1 MIIYFIRESKFTI
14 MVINKNIS
22 WVTPNY
28 FLDTDIYVMR
38 YLPEYFQ
45 VNWII
50 TKKKGER
57 LDYISLIDEIGKKE
71 NITIEIYELDG
82 KRYGIKGFIYD
93 LKLMIKLRNADVVY
107 LPSSMPYTLPFM
119 IMFLKRKRL
128 IVPIHNVRT
137 PKGGS
142 HYYINKIGTAISTN
156 YFRNYVTFSQSQ
168 HDLLLSINPK
178 ANVLYAPFML
188 KDYGEASV
196 RRINNLITF
205 LCFGNIRRYKRIDVL
220 IEAAQKAFEI
230 TSVKFRVIIAGRCEN
245 WEDYQKH
252 IKYPGLFDLRIQR
265 VNDEDIPNLF
275 EECDYFVTP
284 YQDIAQSGSLIVGI
298 NYNKPIIASRLEAF
312 EEYVEDG
319 ESGFLIRPA
328 NLEDLT
334 KVMIKILKEHH
345 NIYEKLKAGQKKM
358 ISEKFD
364 DEIIVSKYVDFI
376 SGIAK

>member
-1 MIIYFIRESKFTI
+1 MMNMKDLKRIC
-14 MVINKNIS
+14 

-28 FLDTDIYVMR
+28 FLDTDIYVMK
-38 YLPEYFQ
+38 YLPEYFF

-50 TKKKGER
+50 TKKKEER
-57 LDYISLIDEIGKKE
+57 LDYNCLIDEIGKKD
-71 NITIEIYELDG
+71 NITIEIYELGG
-82 KRYGIKGFIYD
+82 KRYGIKGLIYD

-107 LPSSMPYTLPFM
+107 LPSTLPFTLPFM
-119 IMFLKRKRL
+119 IMFLKRRRL

-178 ANVLYAPFML
+178 ADVLYAPFML
-188 KDYGEASV
+188 KDYGEASIK
-196 RRINNLITF
+196 RLNNLITF

-230 TSVKFRVIIAGRCEN
+230 TSAKFRVIIAGKCDN
-245 WEDYQKH
+245 WEDYQKL
-252 IKYPGLFDLRIQR
+252 IKYPGLFDLRIRR
-265 VNDEDIPNLF
+265 VNDDDIPNLF

-319 ESGFLIRPA
+319 KSGFLIRPA

-334 KVMIKILKEHH
+334 KVIVQILKEHH
-345 NIYEKLKAGQKKM
+345 HIYKKLKDGQKKM

-364 DEIIVSKYVDFI
+364 DEIIISKYVEFV
-376 SGIAK
+376 SNIAK

>member
-1 MIIYFIRESKFTI
+1 MFRLY
-14 MVINKNIS
+14 

-38 YLPEYFQ
+38 YLPDYFQ

-57 LDYISLIDEIGKKE
+57 LDYNSLIDKICKKE
-71 NITIEIYELDG
+71 NIAIEVYELDG
-82 KRYGIKGFIYD
+82 KRYGIKGFFYD
-93 LKLMIKLRNADVVY
+93 LKLMIKLRNAEVIY
-107 LPSSMPYTLPFM
+107 LPSSMPFTLPFM
-119 IMFLKRKRL
+119 IMFFGRKRL

-196 RRINNLITF
+196 RRLNNLITF

-230 TSVKFRVIIAGRCEN
+230 TSVKFRVLIAGKCEN
-245 WEDYQKH
+245 WEDYQKL
-252 IKYPGLFDLRIQR
+252 IKYPSLFDLRIQR

-328 NLEDLT
+328 NIEDLT
-334 KVMIKILKEHH
+334 KVMIQILKEHH

>member
-1 MIIYFIRESKFTI
+1 

-22 WVTPNY
+22 WITPNY

-45 VNWII
+45 VSWII
-50 TKKKGER
+50 TKKKDER
-57 LDYISLIDEIGKKE
+57 LDYNSLIDEIGKKD

-93 LKLMIKLRNADVVY
+93 LKLMMKLRNADVVY
-107 LPSSMPYTLPFM
+107 LPSSLPFILPFM

-205 LCFGNIRRYKRIDVL
+205 LCFGI
-220 IEAAQKAFEI
+220 F
-230 TSVKFRVIIAGRCEN
+230 
-245 WEDYQKH
+245 
-252 IKYPGLFDLRIQR
+252 
-265 VNDEDIPNLF
+265 
-275 EECDYFVTP
+275 
-284 YQDIAQSGSLIVGI
+284 VGI
-298 NYNKPIIASRLEAF
+298 NE
-312 EEYVEDG
+312 
-319 ESGFLIRPA
+319 LI
-328 NLEDLT
+328 
-334 KVMIKILKEHH
+334 
-345 NIYEKLKAGQKKM
+345 Y
-358 ISEKFD
+358 
-364 DEIIVSKYVDFI
+364 
-376 SGIAK
+376 